1 MQQRHRTAHAVIWT
15 VLGFLLPLILVFGVM
30 LRQNG
35 PLEEPALRLDGPG
48 PAP

>member
-15 VLGFLLPLILVFGVM
+15 LLGFMLPAILIGGLL

-35 PLEEPALRLDGPG
+35 PLERPALRLDGPG
-48 PAP
+48 QTP

>member
-15 VLGFLLPLILVFGVM
+15 VLGFVLPLILVFGVI

-35 PLEEPALRLDGPG
+35 PLERPALRLDGQG
-48 PAP
+48 TAP